1 MEAPKYRT
9 FATAIALI
17 LSELLFWGLVVAAWL
32 GVRSAAPNVVL
43 DRPEWV
49 GIIAFLPVATA
60 LFLWAFHAQGR
71 ALSRLGDAHL
81 VAELVPALRPRRE
94 AWRFVVWRTA
104 LACATIALLDPK
116 MGTRMEEV
124 KSEGIDVYIALDVS
138 NSMRAEDVGMDRLA
152 LARMTVKRL
161 LNQLDGDRVG
171 LVVFAGDAYVQCPI
185 TTDHAALQLYLD
197 NAVPEL
203 IPTQGTAVG
212 TAIDLCVRS
221 FDAESP
227 ASKAILVL
235 TDGENHEDDAV
246 AAAEEAA
253 GAGIE
258 VHAIGMG
265 SPAGAPVP
273 DVDRYGRA
281 RGFKTDK
288 SGTPVVSALDEAGLI
303 RIADAGNGTF
313 TRAGQGS
320 VDLNPLLEAWQGLNT
335 AELASVAFT
344 DYVHRFP
351 LFLLAALA
359 LLFLDT
365 FLSLTPRPQPAT
377 RSGAGPPPATRSG
390 ARPQPATRSGA
401 GPQPSPLLLLLL
413 ASALP
418 LSAQTDRASKEALVA
433 GTSAYRNG
441 DLAGAASLFGAGKGH
456 SILGPVA
463 AYNEGR
469 ALMDT
474 TRKAPG
480 AEVDP
485 AVAARNA
492 AARKSFEQAIAS
504 TQDREVASKAWYN
517 IGNTHLYEENFAG
530 AAEAYKQALRANP
543 RNEAARHNLALTF
556 RKQEQ
561 QQQQQQQQQKGG
573 GGDQQQQQQKGGGGD
588 PQQQKSGQNGNNGSQ
603 SPPNQN
609 KPQNQQ
615 PPQPQPGKGK
625 ISQEDAERMLENLG
639 REEAGVQTRMR
650 EQKPAQRR
658 TIEKDW

>member
-9 FATAIALI
+9 FATAIALV
-17 LSELLFWGLVVAAWL
+17 LSEIAFWGIALAAWF

-43 DRPEWV
+43 DRPDWAV
-49 GIIAFLPVATA
+49 FLAFLPVATA
-60 LFLWAFHAQGR
+60 VFLIGFHAKNK
-71 ALSRLGDAHL
+71 ALKRLSDAHL
-81 VAELVPALRPRRE
+81 AAGLLPRLRPRRE
-94 AWRFVVWRTA
+94 AWRFVVWRAA
-104 LACATIALLDPK
+104 LACIALALIDPK

-124 KSEGIDVYIALDVS
+124 KSEGIDVLIALDVS
-138 NSMRAEDVGMDRLA
+138 NSMRAEDVGMSRLA
-152 LARMTVKRL
+152 LARMSVKRL
-161 LNQLDGDRVG
+161 LNRLEGDRVG

-212 TAIDLCVRS
+212 TAIELCVQS
-221 FDAESP
+221 FDPESP

-246 AAAEEAA
+246 AAAEAA
-253 GAGIE
+253 AAAGIE

-273 DVDRYGRA
+273 DVDRYGRT

-288 SGTPVVSALDEAGLI
+288 AGTPVVSALDEAGLI
-303 RIADAGNGTF
+303 RIAEAGKGTF
-313 TRAGQGS
+313 TRAGKGA
-320 VDLNPLLEAWQGLNT
+320 VDLNPVLDAWQNLNS

-351 LFLLAALA
+351 VFLFCALA
-359 LLFLDT
+359 LLLLDT
-365 FLSLTPRPQPAT
+365 LLSIPLSARSQPRTQPRPLTALVLLLAAT
-377 RSGAGPPPATRSG
+377 
-390 ARPQPATRSGA
+390 
-401 GPQPSPLLLLLL
+401 SPLLG
-413 ASALP
+413 
-418 LSAQTDRASKEALVA
+418 QTDRQHKQALVE
-433 GTSAYRNG
+433 GTSAYRSG
-441 DLAGAASLFGAGKGH
+441 DMAGAAARFGSGKGH

-492 AARKSFEQAIAS
+492 AARKSFQEAIAS

-517 IGNTHLYEENFAG
+517 IGNTHLYEENLPG

-543 RNEAARHNLALTF
+543 GNEAARHNLALTL
-556 RKQEQ
+556 RKQE
-561 QQQQQQQQQKGG
+561 QQQQQQQQKGG
-573 GGDQQQQQQKGGGGD
+573 GGDQQQQKGGGGD
-588 PQQQKSGQNGNNGSQ
+588 QQQQQKGNEGGSQ
-603 SPPNQN
+603 GTQKPD
-609 KPQNQQ
+609 KPQNT
-615 PPQPQPGKGK
+615 PPQQQPGKGK

-639 REEAGVQTRMR
+639 REEAGVQARMR
-650 EQKPAQRR
+650 EPKPAQRR

>member
-1 MEAPKYRT
+1 
-9 FATAIALI
+9 
-17 LSELLFWGLVVAAWL
+17 
-32 GVRSAAPNVVL
+32 
-43 DRPEWV
+43 
-49 GIIAFLPVATA
+49 
-60 LFLWAFHAQGR
+60 
-71 ALSRLGDAHL
+71 
-81 VAELVPALRPRRE
+81 
-94 AWRFVVWRTA
+94 
-104 LACATIALLDPK
+104 
-116 MGTRMEEV
+116 
-124 KSEGIDVYIALDVS
+124 
-138 NSMRAEDVGMDRLA
+138 MDRLA

-377 RSGAGPPPATRSG
+377 RSGAGP
-390 ARPQPATRSGA
+390 QPL
-401 GPQPSPLLLLLL
+401 PSPLLLLLL

-561 QQQQQQQQQKGG
+561 QQQQQQQKGG

-588 PQQQKSGQNGNNGSQ
+588 PQQQKGGQNGNNGAQ

-615 PPQPQPGKGK
+615 PPQQQPGKGK

>member
-1 MEAPKYRT
+1 MESPKYRT
-9 FATAIALI
+9 FATGVALF
-17 LSELLFWGLVVAAWL
+17 LSELVFWGLVVTAWFA
-32 GVRSAAPNVVL
+32 VRSAAPNVVL
-43 DRPEWV
+43 DRPQWV
-49 GIIAFLPVATA
+49 LVLGFLPVATGV
-60 LFLWAFHAQGR
+60 FLIGFHAKGK

-81 VAELVPALRPRRE
+81 VGGLLPEARPRRE

-104 LACATIALLDPK
+104 LACTVLGLLDPK

-124 KSEGIDVYIALDVS
+124 TSEGIDVLIALDVS
-138 NSMRAEDVGMDRLA
+138 NSMRAEDVGMARLD

-161 LNQLDGDRVG
+161 LNRLEGDRVG

-212 TAIDLCVRS
+212 TAIDLCVQS
-221 FDAESP
+221 FDPESP

-246 AAAEEAA
+246 AAAEAA
-253 GAGIE
+253 STAGIE

-303 RIADAGNGTF
+303 RIAQAGKGTF
-313 TRAGQGS
+313 TRAGKGS
-320 VDLNPLLEAWQGLNT
+320 VDLNPVLDAWKNLNT

-351 LFLLAALA
+351 AFFYAAMG
-359 LLFLDT
+359 LLFLELM
-365 FLSLTPRPQPAT
+365 LSLTFRGRT
-377 RSGAGPPPATRSG
+377 RALPVASG
-390 ARPQPATRSGA
+390 
-401 GPQPSPLLLLLL
+401 LLLLWTQ
-413 ASALP
+413 AVPAG
-418 LSAQTDRASKEALVA
+418 AQTDREQKEALVA
-433 GTSAYRNG
+433 GTAAYRNG
-441 DLAGAASLFGAGKGH
+441 DAAGAATLFGAGKGH

-517 IGNTHLYEENFAG
+517 IGNTHLYEENYAG

-561 QQQQQQQQQKGG
+561 QQQQQQQQQ
-573 GGDQQQQQQKGGGGD
+573 QKGGGD
-588 PQQQKSGQNGNNGSQ
+588 SKQQQPSGGGQQPQNSNGNGGSQ
-603 SPPNQN
+603 NPQNQN
-609 KPQNQQ
+609 KPQNQ
-615 PPQPQPGKGK
+615 PPPPQPGKGK

-639 REEAGVQTRMR
+639 REEAGVQARMR

>member
-377 RSGAGPPPATRSG
+377 RSGA
-390 ARPQPATRSGA
+390 RPQA
-401 GPQPSPLLLLLL
+401 SPLLILLL

>member
-116 MGTRMEEV
+116 MGTRMEEI

-365 FLSLTPRPQPAT
+365 FLSLTPH
-377 RSGAGPPPATRSG
+377 
-390 ARPQPATRSGA
+390 PQPATRSGA
-401 GPQPSPLLLLLL
+401 GPQPLPSPLLLLLL

-474 TRKAPG
+474 TRKAHG

-561 QQQQQQQQQKGG
+561 QQQQQQQKGG

-588 PQQQKSGQNGNNGSQ
+588 PQQQKGGQNGNNGAQ

-615 PPQPQPGKGK
+615 PPQQQPGKGK

>member
-17 LSELLFWGLVVAAWL
+17 LSEYLFWGLVVAAWL

-303 RIADAGNGTF
+303 RIADVGNGTF

-377 RSGAGPPPATRSG
+377 RSGAGP
-390 ARPQPATRSGA
+390 QPL
-401 GPQPSPLLLLLL
+401 PSPLLLLLL

-561 QQQQQQQQQKGG
+561 QQQQQQQKGG

-588 PQQQKSGQNGNNGSQ
+588 PQQQKGGQNGNNGAQ

-615 PPQPQPGKGK
+615 PPQQQPGKGK

>member
-1 MEAPKYRT
+1 METPKYRT

-17 LSELLFWGLVVAAWL
+17 LSELLFWGLVVAAWFA
-32 GVRSAAPNVVL
+32 VRSAAPNVVL
-43 DRPEWV
+43 DRPQWV
-49 GIIAFLPVATA
+49 GYIAFLPLATV
-60 LFLWAFHAQGR
+60 LFLWSFHAKGR
-71 ALSRLGDAHL
+71 ALHRLGDAHL
-81 VAELVPALRPRRE
+81 IPGLLPSLRPRRE
-94 AWRFVVWRTA
+94 AWRFVLFRTA
-104 LACATIALLDPK
+104 LACALLALLDPK

-161 LNQLDGDRVG
+161 LNRLEGDRVG

-212 TAIDLCVRS
+212 SAIDLCVAS

-246 AAAEEAA
+246 AAAEAA
-253 GAGIE
+253 AAAGIE

-273 DVDRYGRA
+273 DLDRNGRA

-303 RIADAGNGTF
+303 RIADAGGGTF
-313 TRAGQGS
+313 TRAGKGS
-320 VDLNPLLEAWQGLNT
+320 VDLNPLLEAWRGLNT
-335 AELASVAFT
+335 AEFASVAFT

-351 LFLLAALA
+351 LFLFAAMA
-359 LLFLDT
+359 LLFLDV
-365 FLSLTPRPQPAT
+365 FLSFSPQPQPRPQPQ
-377 RSGAGPPPATRSG
+377 PQP
-390 ARPQPATRSGA
+390 RPQPR
-401 GPQPSPLLLLLL
+401 PQPLNPDPGAQRRPSLLLLLL
-413 ASALP
+413 AFALP
-418 LSAQTDRASKEALVA
+418 LSAQTDRELKEALVA
-433 GTSAYRNG
+433 GTSAYRGG
-441 DLAGAASLFGAGKGH
+441 DLAGAASLFSAGRGH
-456 SILGPVA
+456 SVLGPVA

-474 TRKAPG
+474 TRKKPG
-480 AEVDP
+480 GEVDP
-485 AVAARNA
+485 AVAGRNA
-492 AARKSFEQAIAS
+492 AARKSFEQAIAA
-504 TQDREVASKAWYN
+504 TQDRELSSKAWYN
-517 IGNTHLYEENFAG
+517 IGNTHLYEENYTG

-561 QQQQQQQQQKGG
+561 QQQQQQQGG
-573 GGDQQQQQQKGGGGD
+573 GGGSPEQQQNGGGQQQPPK
-588 PQQQKSGQNGNNGSQ
+588 NGNDNGNGGSQ

-609 KPQNQQ
+609 KPQNQ

-650 EQKPAQRR
+650 EQKPGQRR

>member
-17 LSELLFWGLVVAAWL
+17 LSEHLFWGLVVAAWL

-377 RSGAGPPPATRSG
+377 RSGAGP
-390 ARPQPATRSGA
+390 QPL
-401 GPQPSPLLLLLL
+401 PSPLLLLLL

-561 QQQQQQQQQKGG
+561 QQQQQQQKGG

-588 PQQQKSGQNGNNGSQ
+588 PQQQKGGQNGNNGAQ

-615 PPQPQPGKGK
+615 PPQQQPGKGK